1 MIRFGFCAIWAV
13 VLLFLLLL
21 PGVLFCRNCSCV
33 SCLAHNSLAH
43 AWASLLTFVMEM
55 IDWGNSLHVLHL
67 LSLSWPG
74 TMVSSCRCQ
83 PDLLLCCLIPFNWHR
98 SQWKSVRCVLSVEW
112 LCWSPVEAWTSDIFW
127 HVSFEA
133 KHQAHVAIAVK
144 LDWEKQGLHF
154 HFHFFMLMLIHV
166 RSTIFSS
173 CEKGWWLV
181 PVLIDG

>member
-1 MIRFGFCAIWAV
+1 MSSKLWFYCLCFFCLACYSVATV
-13 VLLFLLLL
+13 HA
-21 PGVLFCRNCSCV
+21 CV

-55 IDWGNSLHVLHL
+55 IDWGNSLPVLHL
-67 LSLSWPG
+67 LPLSWPG
-74 TMVSSCRCQ
+74 TIVSSCQCQ
-83 PDLLLCCLIPFNWHR
+83 PDLLLCCLIPFNRHS

-112 LCWSPVEAWTSDIFW
+112 LCWSPLEAWTSDIFW

-133 KHQAHVAIAVK
+133 KHQTHVAIAVK

-166 RSTIFSS
+166 SNVKQFSS
-173 CEKGWWLV
+173 
-181 PVLIDG
+181 ISF